1 MTELYTSKEEE
12 KKKPTSGKK
21 EEKRGFIPKQK
32 GSSFSSLLV
41 LPRKS
46 VHFET
51 QEPEEEILLI
61 LRRHWL
67 TNIPW
72 FLTGIILFFAPLG
85 LTFFPLLESFPP
97 RFQFIFV
104 VVWYL
109 ILLMFVYEQFLTWFF
124 NLSIITDERIID
136 VDFINLTTKKI
147 SDADIDRIQDVTFTN
162 NGAFGTIFNYG
173 DVIVQTAAELP
184 EFVFE
189 AVPQPASVAN
199 ILQRLRTE
207 EKVEALE
214 GRIR

>member
-12 KKKPTSGKK
+12 KKKPTSEKK
-21 EEKRGFIPKQK
+21 EEKREFIPKQK

-41 LPRKS
+41 LPRKNI
-46 VHFET
+46 HFET

-61 LRRHWL
+61 LRKHWL

-72 FLTGIILFFAPLG
+72 FITGIILFFAPLV
-85 LTFFPLLESFPP
+85 LTFFPLLESFLP

-104 VVWYL
+104 VIWYL
-109 ILLMFVYEQFLTWFF
+109 ILLMFVYEQFLIWFF
-124 NLSIITDERIID
+124 NLSIVTDERIID
-136 VDFINLTTKKI
+136 VDFINLTTKKT
-147 SDADIDRIQDVTFTN
+147 SDADLDKIQDVTFTN
-162 NGAFGTIFNYG
+162 NGVFGTIFNFG

-184 EFVFE
+184 EFIFE

>member
-1 MTELYTSKEEE
+1 MTELYTSKKE
-12 KKKPTSGKK
+12 KEKPVPEKK
-21 EEKRGFIPKQK
+21 EEKREFIPKPK
-32 GSSFSSLLV
+32 GNPLSSLLV
-41 LPRKS
+41 LPKKN

-67 TNIPW
+67 TNVPW
-72 FLTGIILFFAPLG
+72 IILGVIFFFAPLA
-85 LTFFPLLESFPP
+85 LSFFPLLESFPP

-104 VVWYL
+104 VFWYL
-109 ILLMFVYEQFLTWFF
+109 ILLMFVYEKFLIWFF
-124 NLSIITDERIID
+124 HLSIITDERIID
-136 VDFINLTTKKI
+136 IDFLNLTTKKI

-162 NGAFGTIFNYG
+162 NGVFGTIFNFG
-173 DVIVQTAAELP
+173 DVIIQTAAQVP

-189 AVPQPASVAN
+189 SVPQPGSVAN

-207 EKVEALE
+207 EKIEALE

>member
-1 MTELYTSKEEE
+1 MTELYTSEDERKAA
-12 KKKPTSGKK
+12 PAKK
-21 EEKRGFIPKQK
+21 EQKREFIPRHK
-32 GSSFSSLLV
+32 GSSLSSLLV
-41 LPRKS
+41 LPRKNI
-46 VHFET
+46 HFET

-61 LRRHWL
+61 LRKHWL

-72 FLTGIILFFAPLG
+72 FLLGLTLFFAPLV
-85 LTFFPLLESFPP
+85 LTFFPLLDSFPP

-104 VVWYL
+104 VFWYL
-109 ILLMFVYEQFLTWFF
+109 VLLMFVYEQFLSWFF

-136 VDFINLTTKKI
+136 VDFINLTSKKI
-147 SDADIDRIQDVTFTN
+147 SDAELDKIQDVTFTN
-162 NGAFGTIFNYG
+162 NGVFGTIFNYG
-173 DVIVQTAAELP
+173 DVIVQTAAEMP

-207 EKVEALE
+207 EKIEALE